1 MKRISNIAYGSHPD
15 NLMDIYLPDS
25 TPRAAMVYFHGGG
38 LENGSKDVHDCL
50 RLGEELAAAGVALMA
65 ASYRKYPAA
74 KFPEFIQ
81 DAAVAAAFAINHGAE
96 YGLNCPSYV
105 GGSSAG
111 GYLTGMLCF
120 ARKYL
125 AAEGITPEAF
135 AGFILDAGQP
145 TTHFRVLAERGED
158 PRRCVVDEASM
169 LWHITDASPARPLFI
184 IYADDDMPAR
194 REQNLLLRATLI
206 HMGYDPA
213 LIHMREMQGW
223 SHCGYVDSVDGEG
236 RGILGRM
243 ILEFIDGTDTNG

>member
-1 MKRISNIAYGSHPD
+1 MKLIKNIAYGSRAD

-25 TPRAAMVYFHGGG
+25 APRAALVYFHGGG
-38 LENGSKDVHDCL
+38 LETGSKDVHDCL
-50 RLGEELAAAGVALMA
+50 RLGEELTAGGVAVIAAG
-65 ASYRKYPAA
+65 YRKYPAA
-74 KFPEFIQ
+74 KFPEFIE
-81 DAAVAAAFAINHGAE
+81 DAAAAAAFAIRRGAE
-96 YGLNCPSYV
+96 YSLNCPVYV

-125 AAEGITPEAF
+125 AAEGLSPEAF
-135 AGFILDAGQP
+135 AGFVLDAGQP

-158 PRRCVVDEASM
+158 PRRCVVDEAAII
-169 LWHITDASPARPLFI
+169 WHITDASPAKPLMI

-213 LIHMREMQGW
+213 LIHMREMRGF
-223 SHCGYVDSVDGEG
+223 SHCGYVDSADAEG

-243 ILEFIDGTDTNG
+243 ILEFIDGTDAYG

>member
-1 MKRISNIAYGSHPD
+1 MKCISNVAYGPHPD
-15 NLMDIYLPDS
+15 NLMDIYLPAS
-25 TPRAAMVYFHGGG
+25 APRAALVYFHGGG

-50 RLGEELAAAGVALMA
+50 RLGEELTAAGVALMA

-81 DAAVAAAFAINHGAE
+81 DAAAAATFAINHGAE
-96 YGLNCPSYV
+96 YGLNCPAYV

-223 SHCGYVDSVDGEG
+223 SHCGYVDSADGEG

>member
-1 MKRISNIAYGSHPD
+1 MKHISNVAYGPHPD

-25 TPRAAMVYFHGGG
+25 SPRAVLVYFHGGG
-38 LENGSKDVHDCL
+38 LENGSKDMHDCL
-50 RLGEELAAAGVALMA
+50 RLGEELTPAGVVVAA

-74 KFPEFIQ
+74 KFPEFIE
-81 DAAVAAAFAINHGAE
+81 DAAAASAFVIKRGAE
-96 YGLNCPSYV
+96 YGLDCPAYI

-125 AAEGITPEAF
+125 AAEGLTPEAF
-135 AGFILDAGQP
+135 AGFVLDAGQP

-158 PRRCVVDEASM
+158 PRRCVVDGAAM
-169 LWHITDASPARPLFI
+169 LWHITDASPARPLLI

-194 REQNLLLRATLI
+194 KEQNLLMRATLI

-213 LIHMREMQGW
+213 LIHMREMRGW
-223 SHCGYVDSVDGEG
+223 SHCGYVDSADDEG

-243 ILEFIDGTDTNG
+243 ILEFIDGTDVNG

>member
-1 MKRISNIAYGSHPD
+1 MKLISNLAYGPNAD
-15 NLMDIYLPDS
+15 NLIDIYLPDAA
-25 TPRAAMVYFHGGG
+25 PRAALVYFHGGG

-50 RLGEELAAAGVALMA
+50 RLAEELTPAGVAVAA

-74 KFPEFIQ
+74 RFPEFIE
-81 DAAVAAAFAINHGAE
+81 DAAAAAAFVIRHGAE
-96 YGLNCPSYV
+96 YGLDCPVYV

-120 ARKYL
+120 ARRYL

-135 AGFILDAGQP
+135 AGFVLDAGQP

-158 PRRCVVDEASM
+158 PRRCVVDEAAM
-169 LWHITDASPARPLFI
+169 LWHIKDASPARPLFI
-184 IYADDDMPAR
+184 IYADNDMPAR
-194 REQNLLLRATLI
+194 KEQNLLLRATLI

-213 LIHMREMQGW
+213 LITMREMQGW
-223 SHCGYVDSVDGEG
+223 SHCGYVDSADGEG

-243 ILEFIDGTDTNG
+243 ILEFIDGTDKNG